1 MKILL
6 VDDHPIV
13 RAGCR
18 RMLEQSLGA
27 EVVEACT
34 GREACRLA
42 MESAPDVVILDLTL
56 PGMGGLEVLEAL
68 RAQGE
73 GVRVLMFSMHPNPVF
88 AARAIQS
95 GARGYLVKSASPDD
109 LLDAVREIL
118 AGGIYLS
125 PEVAKG
131 MALAALCED
140 ADPVKELSSRELEIL
155 RLLGKGSDLAG
166 IAAALCLNYKTV
178 ANSLTRIKGKLGLRH
193 TGELVRLAIEQ
204 GLTDA
209 AEGVKSSRR

>member
-56 PGMGGLEVLEAL
+56 PGMGGLEVL
-68 RAQGE
+68 
-73 GVRVLMFSMHPNPVF
+73 
-88 AARAIQS
+88 
-95 GARGYLVKSASPDD
+95 
-109 LLDAVREIL
+109 
-118 AGGIYLS
+118 
-125 PEVAKG
+125 
-131 MALAALCED
+131 
-140 ADPVKELSSRELEIL
+140 
-155 RLLGKGSDLAG
+155 
-166 IAAALCLNYKTV
+166 
-178 ANSLTRIKGKLGLRH
+178 
-193 TGELVRLAIEQ
+193 
-204 GLTDA
+204 
-209 AEGVKSSRR
+209 